1 MSEEEN
7 NVALEEAAP
16 VVEEQVETGAE
27 SQVAAEEKTSD
38 KDINWSKARET
49 MAEQSYQLKALK
61 AELETLRGQQAS
73 NRQQEKKANDLFEGR
88 DGDDLLTVAD
98 LKKALTEKETA
109 YQNEIAELKIRAKYP
124 DFDQIIN
131 KHGSSLE
138 EIEKDAIL
146 RSSNPYEA
154 AYRMCQR
161 MEKYEKAD
169 KAPRQHSDAV
179 KATKN
184 LQKPGSA
191 SAVGGAA
198 ALSEAS
204 RYESMSD
211 AEILEMSY
219 RYSMGQ
225 K

>member
-7 NVALEEAAP
+7 NVAEEAAP

-27 SQVAAEEKTSD
+27 DQVAAEEKSN

-61 AELETLRGQQAS
+61 AELETFKGQQAS
-73 NRQQEKKANDLFEGR
+73 NRQQEKKANDLFDGR

-98 LKKALTEKETA
+98 LKKALTEKEKV
-109 YQNEIAELKIRAKYP
+109 YQQEISELKIRAKYP
-124 DFDQIIN
+124 DFDEIVN
-131 KHGSSLE
+131 KYGTDLS

-146 RSSNPYEA
+146 RASDPYSA
-154 AYRMCQR
+154 AYTICKKA
-161 MEKYEKAD
+161 EKYEKAD

-204 RYESMSD
+204 RYENMSD